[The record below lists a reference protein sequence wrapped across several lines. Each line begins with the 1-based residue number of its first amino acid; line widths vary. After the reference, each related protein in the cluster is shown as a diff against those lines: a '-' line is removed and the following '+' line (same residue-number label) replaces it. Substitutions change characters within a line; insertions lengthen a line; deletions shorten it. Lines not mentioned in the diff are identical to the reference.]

1 MEKAGKVSINRVLQ
15 IALVVKDLEK
25 SMKMYWEVFGIGPW
39 RIITFQPPALTNPK
53 VRGKLEPFTMK
64 LGITQLGNIQWE
76 LIQPLTGNSIYKE
89 FLDKNGE
96 GLHHVA
102 VDVGNYDQAIAT
114 MKRHGIEV
122 LMSGQMPADSFAYMD
137 TEKVLG
143 TVIEIYKRSPGF
155 KPTPPEATYPPDF
168 PVIQK
173 RA

>member
-1 MEKAGKVSINRVLQ
+1 MENADKVKINRVLQ
-15 IALVVKDLEK
+15 IAIVVKDLEK
-25 SMKMYWEVFGIGPW
+25 SLKMYWDVFGIGPW

-53 VRGKLEPFTMK
+53 VRGKVVPYTMK
-64 LGITQLGNIQWE
+64 LGITQIGNIQWE

-102 VDVGNYDQAIAT
+102 VDVGDFDQAVSL
-114 MKRHGIEV
+114 MKKHGIDT

-143 TVIEIYKRSPGF
+143 TIIEIYKRSADY
-155 KPTPPEATYPPDF
+155 KPTPPEATYPPDAM
-168 PVIQK
+168 V
-173 RA
+173 